1 MPCDT
6 PIGFPRNL
14 LVDCKDRFTPYIHFL
29 NISYTMKTLRN
40 VAHFMPSSICPFPYF
55 ATKDLFY
62 PRVCEELLICCL
74 FSFLITLLA
83 PQPQIEHRILRFGGI
98 LVSWCLGGRPSASN
112 RLTPELLTLF
122 GDAGNYDDD

>member
-1 MPCDT
+1 
-6 PIGFPRNL
+6 
-14 LVDCKDRFTPYIHFL
+14 
-29 NISYTMKTLRN
+29 
-40 VAHFMPSSICPFPYF
+40 MPSSICPFPYF